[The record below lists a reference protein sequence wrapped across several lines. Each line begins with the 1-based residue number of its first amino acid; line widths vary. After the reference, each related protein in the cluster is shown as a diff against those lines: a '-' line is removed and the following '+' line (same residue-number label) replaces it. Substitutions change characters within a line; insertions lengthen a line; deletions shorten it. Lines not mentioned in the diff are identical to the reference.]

1 MKGTY
6 LGEFEEVVLLA
17 VAIRTT
23 DAYGAAVVNEI
34 EQQLGRS
41 VNLGSVHTAL
51 NRLEEK
57 GWVISEMGGITAERG
72 GRRKRLFVVTTA
84 GRKALEEIRQL
95 RNQMWD
101 TIPKIAWS

>member
-17 VAIRTT
+17 VAIRTG
-23 DAYGAAVVNEI
+23 DAYGATIVLEI
-34 EQQLGRS
+34 EQQMGRTVS
-41 VNLGSVHTAL
+41 LGSVHTAL
-51 NRLEEK
+51 HRLQEK
-57 GWVISEMGGITAERG
+57 GLVKSEFGGATGERG
-72 GRRKRLFVVTTA
+72 GRSKRLYLATSL
-84 GRKALEEIRQL
+84 GRRSLEEIRQI